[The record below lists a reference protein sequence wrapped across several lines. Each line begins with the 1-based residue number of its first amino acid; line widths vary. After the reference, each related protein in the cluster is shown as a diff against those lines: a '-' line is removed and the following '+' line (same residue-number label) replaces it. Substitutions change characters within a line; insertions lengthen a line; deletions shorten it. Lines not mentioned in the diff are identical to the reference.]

1 VCVCVSVCVF
11 VNVTY
16 ESLRR
21 RYGTAADR
29 CPFKIPLPGPDGVQR
44 RKTYSHYSDAAEA
57 LQLDCAASLARGVR
71 GRVRFYVSSDT
82 PEEVT
87 DAVAE
92 RLGWRNVL
100 DKGGHSQRAALG

>member
-1 VCVCVSVCVF
+1 MCVF